1 MSQDIYELVNQIYAS
16 HQSNEAKVGR
26 AELSKISEDARSSL
40 ELDHPSSCEEWWS
53 SLTVEVQQK
62 WLANPET
69 PTMHTAWS
77 ARLEREK
84 AVMFGRASVRLSGFK
99 VSPGLD
105 ALQLRYINGEIDIQD
120 MIDTIIL
127 EAQRLR

>member
-16 HQSNEAKVGR
+16 YRSNETKLGC
-26 AELSKISEDARSSL
+26 AEPSKISEYARTFL
-40 ELDHPSSCEEWWS
+40 ELDHPSDCEEWWS

-69 PTMHTAWS
+69 PTMHKAWS

-84 AVMFGRASVRLSGFK
+84 AVKFGRASGRLSGFE

-105 ALQLRYINGEIDIQD
+105 ALELRYINGEIDIQD

-127 EAQRLR
+127 EAQRLH

>member
-1 MSQDIYELVNQIYAS
+1 MSQDIYELLNQIFAS
-16 HQSNEAKVGR
+16 YQSNEDKPGR
-26 AELSKISEDARSSL
+26 AELSKISADARTSL
-40 ELDHPSSCEEWWS
+40 ELDYSSNCEEWWA

-62 WLANPET
+62 WLVNPET
-69 PTMHTAWS
+69 PTMHKAWS

-84 AVMFGRASVRLSGFK
+84 AVKFGRASVRLSGFNL
-99 VSPGLD
+99 SPGLY

-120 MIDTIIL
+120 MIDTIKL